1 MLDDFFTRAILA
13 GMGVAL
19 VAGPLGCFI
28 VWRRLAYFGDT
39 LSHAALLGVAL
50 AFLFEINIT
59 LAVFGVS
66 ACVSIALLLLQR
78 RGTLSSDALLGLL
91 AHSALALGLV
101 ALAFMT
107 WIRMDLMGF
116 LFGDILAVSKLDI
129 AIIWLGGA
137 VVLGILTLIWRP
149 LFAATINRELAE
161 AEGMN
166 PERVNIIF
174 MLLMAAVI
182 AISMKIVGVLLITA
196 MLIIPA
202 ATARRFSSGP
212 EQMALLAA
220 VIGSAAVI
228 GGLFGSLEWDT
239 PAGPSIV
246 VAALFLFI
254 LSLFPVYSRRKTQT
268 VEPVKSANE
277 PQKGTRSMNEHVH
290 EAVDLTKNQSL
301 VMGALTRSK
310 GPLSAYTIL
319 DQLRDNGFRAPLQVY
334 RALDKLVEFG
344 MVHRL
349 ESLNAFVA
357 CRHPGC
363 DGDNTIA
370 FMICE
375 RCGQVNEITDNALA
389 KRLKQLAGDA
399 SFALKKTTIELRGIC
414 HTCQVA

>member
-202 ATARRFSSGP
+202 ATARRFHQAQNRWRCWPRSSGRRR
-212 EQMALLAA
+212 
-220 VIGSAAVI
+220 
-228 GGLFGSLEWDT
+228 SL
-239 PAGPSIV
+239 
-246 VAALFLFI
+246 VA
-254 LSLFPVYSRRKTQT
+254 SSDRW
-268 VEPVKSANE
+268 N
-277 PQKGTRSMNEHVH
+277 GTRLPARASWSQPCFCSSCHSF
-290 EAVDLTKNQSL
+290 QS
-301 VMGALTRSK
+301 
-310 GPLSAYTIL
+310 I
-319 DQLRDNGFRAPLQVY
+319 RAGKP
-334 RALDKLVEFG
+334 RPWS
-344 MVHRL
+344 R
-349 ESLNAFVA
+349 
-357 CRHPGC
+357 
-363 DGDNTIA
+363 
-370 FMICE
+370 
-375 RCGQVNEITDNALA
+375 
-389 KRLKQLAGDA
+389 
-399 SFALKKTTIELRGIC
+399 
-414 HTCQVA
+414 